1 MIEKTMNNLE
11 NYIIVCWPEIQ
22 EYMDKEGFDKNSS
35 LITDEHLADLY
46 GSSAYFVSITWINN
60 YKKSRYESNMELLSK
75 LKKYLKDNPDIRFVQ
90 ALFNLNYIKVD
101 SNGQIIDTY
110 NEEPSET
117 LKNSR

>member
-1 MIEKTMNNLE
+1 MTEKMNNLD
-11 NYIIVCWPEIQ
+11 NYTIICWPEIQ
-22 EYMDKEGFDKNSS
+22 EYMDKEGFEENSS
-35 LITDEHLADLY
+35 LITNDLLVDLY

-101 SNGQIIDTY
+101 YNGQIIDTY

>member
-1 MIEKTMNNLE
+1 MNKFEK
-11 NYIIVCWPEIQ
+11 
-22 EYMDKEGFDKNSS
+22 
-35 LITDEHLADLY
+35 LI
-46 GSSAYFVSITWINN
+46 SA
-60 YKKSRYESNMELLSK
+60 
-75 LKKYLKDNPDIRFVQ
+75 LKDNPDIRFVQ

>member
-11 NYIIVCWPEIQ
+11 NYIIICWPEVQ
-22 EYMDKEGFDKNSS
+22 EYMTREGFDKNSS
-35 LITDEHLADLY
+35 LIIDEHLVDLY
-46 GSSAYFVSITWINN
+46 GSSAYFVSKTWINK
-60 YKKSRYESNMELLSK
+60 YRQSRQESNAQLLSK
-75 LKKYLKDNPDIRFVQ
+75 LRRYLNNNPDIRFVQ

>member
-1 MIEKTMNNLE
+1 MTEKMNNLE

-22 EYMDKEGFDKNSS
+22 EYMNKEGFDKNSS
-35 LITDEHLADLY
+35 LIIDDRLVDLY
-46 GSSAYFVSITWINN
+46 GSSAYFVSRTWINKN
-60 YKKSRYESNMELLSK
+60 KQARQEANAQLLSK
-75 LKKYLKDNPDIRFVQ
+75 LRKYLNNNPNIRFVQ

>member
-1 MIEKTMNNLE
+1 MNKFEKL
-11 NYIIVCWPEIQ
+11 ISA
-22 EYMDKEGFDKNSS
+22 NSNS
-35 LITDEHLADLY
+35 T
-46 GSSAYFVSITWINN
+46 
-60 YKKSRYESNMELLSK
+60 
-75 LKKYLKDNPDIRFVQ
+75 PDIRFVQ

>member
-35 LITDEHLADLY
+35 LITDEHLVDLY
-46 GSSAYFVSITWINN
+46 GSSAYFVSKTWIN
-60 YKKSRYESNMELLSK
+60 KHKQARQEANMQLLSK
-75 LKKYLKDNPDIRFVQ
+75 LRKYLQNNPDIRFVQ

>member
-1 MIEKTMNNLE
+1 MTEKMNNLE

-22 EYMDKEGFDKNSS
+22 EYMNKEGFDKNSS
-35 LITDEHLADLY
+35 LIIDDRLVDLY
-46 GSSAYFVSITWINN
+46 GSSAYFVSRTWINKN
-60 YKKSRYESNMELLSK
+60 KQARQEANAQLLSK
-75 LKKYLKDNPDIRFVQ
+75 LRKYLNNNPNIRFVQ
-90 ALFNLNYIKVD
+90 ALFNLSYIKVD

>member
-1 MIEKTMNNLE
+1 MTEKMNNLE

-35 LITDEHLADLY
+35 LIIEDRLVDLY
-46 GSSAYFVSITWINN
+46 GSSAYFVSKTWINKN
-60 YKKSRYESNMELLSK
+60 KQARHEANMQLLSK
-75 LKKYLKDNPDIRFVQ
+75 LRRYLNNPDIRFVQ
-90 ALFNLNYIKVD
+90 ALFNLNYIKVN

-110 NEEPSET
+110 NEESSET

>member
-46 GSSAYFVSITWINN
+46 GSSAYFISKTWIN
-60 YKKSRYESNMELLSK
+60 KHKQARQEANMQLLSK
-75 LKKYLKDNPDIRFVQ
+75 LRKYLQNNSDIRFVQ

-110 NEEPSET
+110 NEEPFET
-117 LKNSR
+117 LKNSK

>member
-1 MIEKTMNNLE
+1 MTEKMNNLE

-35 LITDEHLADLY
+35 LIIEDRLVDLY
-46 GSSAYFVSITWINN
+46 GSSAYFVSKTWINKN
-60 YKKSRYESNMELLSK
+60 KQARHEANMQLLSK
-75 LKKYLKDNPDIRFVQ
+75 LKRYLNNNPDIRFVQ
-90 ALFNLNYIKVD
+90 ALFNLNYIKVN